1 MLQSV
6 TELGPNCHLVFLN
19 IAYEG
24 RDFVQRPAF
33 FDTFLNL
40 ILITYCNRL

>member
-33 FDTFLNL
+33 FDTFFKFNFNYLL
-40 ILITYCNRL
+40 Q